1 MGNRASNKTTS
12 SNSRVSAVLKLVSPA
27 VKLAVRPAT
36 AVEQRAAVSPVVA
49 SPVVVSRAVVSRAVV
64 SRAVPLRPSRLMLGR
79 AARRE
84 RPQLAAPAR
93 LTVVSQARCQR
104 RGSRMVRPNRA
115 AANRAAVSPPDR
127 PEQVAK
133 RLMRPMRSLRQD
145 SPADSRARRRTS
157 QLAARLV
164 KAISPVRLRP
174 GPVPLVERRQAA
186 PLAAA
191 VVARRAVTSQPTG
204 RMTLRPLSRNHWNG
218 KSQTSQPFAGRPT
231 WRLSIFV
238 IR

>member
-1 MGNRASNKTTS
+1 
-12 SNSRVSAVLKLVSPA
+12 
-27 VKLAVRPAT
+27 
-36 AVEQRAAVSPVVA
+36 
-49 SPVVVSRAVVSRAVV
+49 
-64 SRAVPLRPSRLMLGR
+64 
-79 AARRE
+79 
-84 RPQLAAPAR
+84 
-93 LTVVSQARCQR
+93 
-104 RGSRMVRPNRA
+104 MVRPNRA

-164 KAISPVRLRP
+164 RAISPVSLRP
-174 GPVPLVERRQAA
+174 GPVPLVERRPAA

-218 KSQTSQPFAGRPT
+218 KSQTSQPFAVRPT